1 MNKTPIL
8 LYHNFCSGTDARADN
23 FTVTFDNFKEQ
34 MEYLQKN
41 DFVAVSLEKFF
52 AEQEYWKAE
61 DAKCEGRETK
71 PAWRQ
76 GRDEG
81 RLKDGRKK
89 VILTFDDGD
98 ASNYFF
104 AMPLLKEFGFTA
116 TFFVT
121 INEIGKHNK
130 VDWSM
135 VYDLVQNGMGVG
147 SHGLAHTF
155 LTAQNNYTVLN
166 ELLMSKQ
173 ILEKYT
179 RKRVD
184 FLSIPQGFYNN
195 RVLTIIKNI
204 GFKAVGV
211 SDAGF
216 NDFEKEDLFLLKRFT
231 MRKNYRLKVFK
242 SIISGKPAFMIS
254 LLENTRTVLR
264 KALGW
269 QVYDRLRS
277 LKHKTKVKAED
288 ERIEV

>member
-1 MNKTPIL
+1 MIKIPIL

-41 DFVAVSLEKFF
+41 GFVAVSLEKFF
-52 AEQEYWKAE
+52 AEQEYWRLEEKAK
-61 DAKCEGRETK
+61 DEGRGT
-71 PAWRQ
+71 
-76 GRDEG
+76 RDEG
-81 RLKDGRKK
+81 RLRDTRKK

-104 AMPLLKEFGFTA
+104 AMPLLKELGFTA

-147 SHGLAHTF
+147 SHGLVHTF
-155 LTAQNNYTVLN
+155 LTAQNNYTLLN

-195 RVLTIIKNI
+195 RVLAIVKNI

-216 NDFEKEDLFLLKRFT
+216 NDFEKEDFFLLKRFT
-231 MRKNYRLKVFK
+231 MRKNYKLKVFK
-242 SIISGKPAFMIS
+242 SIISGKPAFKVSSM
-254 LLENTRTVLR
+254 ENTRAVLR

-277 LKHKTKVKAED
+277 LRHREKAKVQE
-288 ERIEV
+288 